1 MELNT
6 FISRLFSAAEA
17 AGIAPAE
24 AACSQSDS
32 FRVRVRR
39 GELED
44 YQVSE
49 NAGLTLRGR
58 VNGRIGTASTQALT
72 EESIPMLVQG
82 VLDSAALIETD
93 EQDAILPPDEQYA
106 QVCNY
111 SDAVSSVTAEQK
123 IALAREIDE
132 NLKSDDVRLTPD
144 VCAVASGEEMFTLK
158 NTLGLDL
165 AHSSNMIYAMASS
178 IARDGEHASVGR
190 ELRWGYGLDA
200 LDAKAIAEECRKDAI
215 QNLEAGRM
223 KSGVYPVVIKNTA
236 MADLLTT
243 FCGIFSA
250 DNAQKGLSLLAGREG
265 ETIASASVTLTD
277 DPLMPW
283 GMASCPFDRE
293 GAAAYTKN
301 VIDGGVL
308 KTLLHNRKTAKKAGC
323 KTTGNAAG
331 AGQVAPSNL
340 FIKPGE
346 LSLDELLS
354 NLGDGLYLTEV
365 SGLHAGA
372 NPISGDFSLLS
383 RGFEVKGGKLV
394 RAVEE
399 FTVAGNF
406 YQLLKDITGV
416 GSNLYFEASP
426 IGSPAVL
433 VKSLSVAG
441 E

>member
-1 MELNT
+1 M
-6 FISRLFSAAEA
+6 
-17 AGIAPAE
+17 
-24 AACSQSDS
+24 
-32 FRVRVRR
+32 
-39 GELED
+39 
-44 YQVSE
+44 
-49 NAGLTLRGR
+49 
-58 VNGRIGTASTQALT
+58 
-72 EESIPMLVQG
+72 
-82 VLDSAALIETD
+82 
-93 EQDAILPPDEQYA
+93 
-106 QVCNY
+106 
-111 SDAVSSVTAEQK
+111 K
-123 IALAREIDE
+123 
-132 NLKSDDVRLTPD
+132 
-144 VCAVASGEEMFTLK
+144 
-158 NTLGLDL
+158 
-165 AHSSNMIYAMASS
+165 
-178 IARDGEHASVGR
+178 
-190 ELRWGYGLDA
+190 
-200 LDAKAIAEECRKDAI
+200 
-215 QNLEAGRM
+215 LEAERM

-265 ETIASASVTLTD
+265 EAIASASVTLTD

-293 GAAAYTKN
+293 GAATYTKN
-301 VIDGGVL
+301 IIDGGV
-308 KTLLHNRKTAKKAGC
+308 
-323 KTTGNAAG
+323 
-331 AGQVAPSNL
+331 
-340 FIKPGE
+340 
-346 LSLDELLS
+346 LLS

-383 RGFEVKGGKLV
+383 RGFEIKGGKIV

-416 GSNLYFEASP
+416 GSDLYFEASP